1 MMALTTKR
9 ELYRLCQD
17 YINKRVE
24 TSRAAIVDAQMSA
37 NEETK
42 SSAGDKYETGR
53 AMAQLEIEKNA
64 EQLTESLKIK
74 NALDQ
79 IRIEDTPETV
89 QIGSLV
95 ATDRGIFFIA
105 ISIGK
110 VAVNGEPYIVIA
122 PASPLGK
129 QLMGARI
136 GEARTFNKL
145 TYQIRDL
152 I

>member
-1 MMALTTKR
+1 MMTLTTKR

-24 TSRAAIVDAQMSA
+24 TSRAAIVDAQLSA

-64 EQLTESLKIK
+64 QQLAESLKIK
-74 NALDQ
+74 GALDQ
-79 IRIEDTPETV
+79 MRIDDTPETV
-89 QIGSLV
+89 QSGSLV
-95 ATDRGIFFIA
+95 ATDRGIYFIA
-105 ISIGK
+105 ISMGK
-110 VAVNGEPYIVIA
+110 VELNGEPYVIVA

-129 QLMGARI
+129 QLMGLRI
-136 GEARTFNKL
+136 GETTTFNKL
-145 TYQIRDL
+145 TYRIREL